1 MRIAVLSDIHGNLTA
16 LEAVLADLRKVS
28 PDLVLHGGDL
38 ADGSSPGEV
47 IDLIRD
53 LGWNG
58 VLGNTDEM
66 LFRPE
71 SLEAFAGRSS
81 APAVLWDG
89 VREIAE
95 YTRERLG
102 QERLE
107 WMRKLPMIH
116 TEPSLAI
123 VHAIPADCWRA
134 PGSDGSDEALAS
146 VYGELDRPLVIFGH
160 THRPFVRQ
168 VLVQGMYALTIANS
182 GSVGLPYDG
191 DPRAS
196 FLVVDRECANI
207 RRVAY
212 DIERELHRLT
222 ASATPH
228 FSWIARMLRTATAQ
242 MP

>member
-1 MRIAVLSDIHGNLTA
+1 MLSDIHGNLTA

-66 LFRPE
+66 LFRTE
-71 SLEAFAGRSS
+71 ALEDFAAHSS
-81 APAVLWDG
+81 APQGLWIA

-95 YTRERLG
+95 YTRNQLGAERLDWI
-102 QERLE
+102 RT
-107 WMRKLPMIH
+107 LPMIH
-116 TEPSLAI
+116 TEPSFAVL
-123 VHAIPADCWRA
+123 HAMPADCWRA
-134 PGSDGSDEALAS
+134 PGADGSDEALAS
-146 VYGELDRPLVIFGH
+146 VYAELDRPLIIFGH

-168 VLVQGMYALTIANS
+168 VLVQGMNALTIASS

-191 DPRAS
+191 DTRAS
-196 FLVVDRECANI
+196 FLVVDRECANV

-222 ASATPH
+222 ESATPH
-228 FSWIARMLRTATAQ
+228 SSWIARMLRTATAQ